1 MGVPF
6 QATRVGSQRRKYY
19 DLFPSLLKDF
29 FQESCQH
36 KLPLGGH
43 AQQAPVPLSCRRGPE
58 LSGLEV
64 PHTPPRRQH
73 LLRKPG
79 LSTRPFRIKE
89 GPGPACP
96 ALAQGKLTPVRGG
109 PPCAG
114 IQPAH
119 WSDLRRSGPMGGGC
133 AGLQQKRRRGGGRRA
148 WPLAGRFLGLRGPR
162 GDDKGRVYGRGLVL
176 RPCLHLGQRQRRPI

>member
-1 MGVPF
+1 MSVLMGVPF

-109 PPCAG
+109 AALCRN
-114 IQPAH
+114 PACSLVGSAEV
-119 WSDLRRSGPMGGGC
+119 WANGRRLRRP
-133 AGLQQKRRRGGGRRA
+133 AAKAAARRWEEGMALGREVPLPPRTARG
-148 WPLAGRFLGLRGPR
+148 
-162 GDDKGRVYGRGLVL
+162 
-176 RPCLHLGQRQRRPI
+176 